1 MNIRTDNTF
10 QDINGFGASPDGL
23 GTTIRVAGPNEW
35 LGADEVPVAAQ
46 QVVDVSPLRKAAVVA
61 YGIASIA
68 GAAIGAYHGYK
79 RNDSVGWAI
88 CWSLLGSLAPV
99 IVIPVAYA
107 QGIGKPKRGR

>member
-35 LGADEVPVAAQ
+35 LGTDEPVSTTVISEAPSTFKRGFAI
-46 QVVDVSPLRKAAVVA
+46 A
-61 YGIASIA
+61 YGIAGVA

-88 CWSLLGSLAPV
+88 AWSLLGSIAPV

-107 QGIGKPKRGR
+107 QGIGARKRGR